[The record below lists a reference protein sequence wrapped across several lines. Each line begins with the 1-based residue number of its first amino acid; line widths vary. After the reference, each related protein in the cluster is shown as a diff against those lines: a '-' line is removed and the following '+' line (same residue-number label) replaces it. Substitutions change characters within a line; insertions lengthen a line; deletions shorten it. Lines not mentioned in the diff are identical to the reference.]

1 MSARSRRSQPRS
13 EHLRQKK
20 LLDEKRRV
28 EQITKHTHH
37 MQNQS
42 TLHHSRRPS
51 LFKHDTK
58 TPRNKQYPQTPRYAN
73 PIEPAKENK
82 STAPKLRLSWRILS
96 GVLTIVF
103 ISVIMIAWR
112 SPDTHIME
120 VRVDGLNRIKLEEV
134 QEILNLQGQS
144 IFTLQPTFI
153 QRNLSLAFPE
163 FKIIDT
169 IVNLNNQVLLSV
181 TERQPLITW
190 KTDNNILWIDEEGY
204 MIPLRGEAGEML
216 MIESHH
222 YPDFYYPSLNEE
234 GVIEISKYH
243 QKRNNW
249 KSPLHSMEWFKYHQQ
264 ITPALL
270 NSILTLSALVPE
282 NKTLL
287 YDPHRGLGW
296 HDPHGWMIFIGFN
309 LENIIEKWMMYEKI
323 VSELNQHGIQPT
335 LVSIEYLHAP
345 YYRLD

>member
-1 MSARSRRSQPRS
+1 MFARSRRSQLRS
-13 EHLRQKK
+13 EQLRQKK

-28 EQITKHTHH
+28 EQITKHATH

-42 TLHHSRRPS
+42 ILRSQRPS
-51 LFKHDTK
+51 LFKRDTK
-58 TPRNKQYPQTPRYAN
+58 TAHNKQHPQTPRYAN
-73 PIEPAKENK
+73 PIELAKEKK
-82 STAPKLRLSWRILS
+82 STTHKLRLSWRILS
-96 GVLTIVF
+96 GVLIIVF
-103 ISVIMIAWR
+103 ISVIAIAWR
-112 SPDTHIME
+112 SPEFHITE
-120 VRVDGLNRIKLEEV
+120 VKVDGLKRIKQEEV

-153 QRNLSLAFPE
+153 QRSLSPAFPE
-163 FKIIDT
+163 FKNIDT
-169 IVNLNNQVLLSV
+169 AVNLNNQVLLSV
-181 TERQPLITW
+181 IERQPLITW
-190 KTDNNILWIDEEGY
+190 KTNDNILWIDEEGY
-204 MIPLRGEAGEML
+204 VIPLRGEAGEML
-216 MIESHH
+216 IIESHD
-222 YPDFYYPSLNEE
+222 YPDFNYPSLSEK
-234 GVIEISKYH
+234 GVVEISKYH

-264 ITPALL
+264 ITPPLL
-270 NSILTLSALVPE
+270 DSILKLSALVPE

-287 YDPHRGLGW
+287 YDSHRGLGW

-323 VSELNQHGIQPT
+323 VSELSQRGIQPT

>member
-1 MSARSRRSQPRS
+1 MFARSRRSLPRS

-28 EQITKHTHH
+28 EQISNHAVH

-42 TLHHSRRPS
+42 TLRSRRPS
-51 LFKHDTK
+51 LFKREAK
-58 TPRNKQYPQTPRYAN
+58 TAQTKQYPQTPRYAN
-73 PIEPAKENK
+73 PIEPAREKRP
-82 STAPKLRLSWRILS
+82 TTRKLRISWRILS
-96 GVLTIVF
+96 GVLIIVF
-103 ISVIMIAWR
+103 ISVIAVAWQ
-112 SPDTHIME
+112 SPDFHIME
-120 VRVDGLNRIKLEEV
+120 VKVDGLKRIKQEEV

-153 QRNLSLAFPE
+153 QRNLFQAYPE
-163 FKIIDT
+163 FKNIDT
-169 IVNLNNQVLLSV
+169 IVNLSNQVLLSV

-190 KTDNNILWIDEEGY
+190 KTNDNILWIDEEGY
-204 MIPLRGEAGEML
+204 LIPLRGEAGEML
-216 MIESHH
+216 TIESHH
-222 YPDFYYPSLNEE
+222 YPDFYYPSINEKD
-234 GVIEISKYH
+234 VIEISKYH

-264 ITPALL
+264 ITPSLL
-270 NSILTLSALVPE
+270 DSILMLSALIPE

-309 LENIIEKWMMYEKI
+309 LENIIEKWIMYEKI
-323 VSELNQHGIQPT
+323 VSELSQRGVQPT